1 MFSVS
6 DFTSII
12 NQLLPEPHAGLL
24 SGIIFGTK
32 MTIDPVLK
40 QALVTT
46 GTLHIIALSGMNI
59 AILTNIVTVS
69 LLSFFP
75 RKIATVVT
83 IAVIIG
89 FIFFV
94 GPSASIIR
102 AAIMGGITLIGVLFG
117 KNAWALWSW
126 GVAVVLMLVAKPVW
140 ITDLS
145 FQLSVLA
152 SLGMILFGGASFAPT
167 YVGATDGHGREQ
179 KAENPSTGSGQ
190 GRGQKTELLN
200 IYGSF
205 VRLMENDLR
214 TTMAAQTLTIP
225 LLLFTFGRLSFI
237 SPLTNVLIVWTL
249 PAITVLGFLVSI
261 CGYIFLP
268 LGQLFAWIS
277 WIFLEY
283 IIQVIMWTSRI
294 PGASVGLP

>member
-1 MFSVS
+1 MLSVS
-6 DFTSII
+6 DFTHII
-12 NQLLPEPHAGLL
+12 QSVLPEPHAGLL
-24 SGIIFGTK
+24 SGILFGTK
-32 MTIDPVLK
+32 MSIDPLLK

-59 AILTNIVTVS
+59 TILTNIVTLS
-69 LLSFFP
+69 LLWIFS
-75 RKIATVVT
+75 RRIATFAT
-83 IAVIIG
+83 ISVIIG

-102 AAIMGGITLIGVLFG
+102 AALMGGITLIGILFG

-152 SLGMILFGGASFAPT
+152 SLGMILFGNQT
-167 YVGATDGHGREQ
+167 KENRKWKVGVEDRES
-179 KAENPSTGSGQ
+179 KMDKRFNLFSIIHP
-190 GRGQKTELLN
+190 LYDIIL
-200 IYGSF
+200 
-205 VRLMENDLR
+205 NDLR
-214 TTMAAQTLTIP
+214 TTLAAQTLTIP

-249 PAITVLGFLVSI
+249 PIITVLGFFVAI
-261 CGYIFLP
+261 CGFFFLP

-283 IIQVIMWTSRI
+283 IIQIIMWTSKI
-294 PGASVGLP
+294 PFASIEW

>member
-1 MFSVS
+1 MNIIIHVFIHIMISVS
-6 DFTSII
+6 DFTSVI

-24 SGIIFGTK
+24 SGILFGTK
-32 MTIDPVLK
+32 MSIDPLLK
-40 QALVTT
+40 QALVST

-59 AILTNIVTVS
+59 TILTNIVTLS
-69 LLSFFP
+69 LLWIFP
-75 RKIATVVT
+75 RRIATVAT

-102 AAIMGGITLIGVLFG
+102 AALMGGITLIGILFG
-117 KNAWALWSW
+117 KNAWAFWSW
-126 GVAVVLMLVAKPVW
+126 GVAVILMLVAKPVW

-152 SLGMILFGGASFAPT
+152 SLGMILFGGQKT
-167 YVGATDGHGREQ
+167 ENRKQ
-179 KAENPSTGSGQ
+179 KAENGEQVTMSM
-190 GRGQKTELLN
+190 RQKTESL
-200 IYGSF
+200 YVYRSF

-214 TTMAAQTLTIP
+214 TTLAAQTLTIP

-249 PAITVLGFLVSI
+249 PVITVLGFFVAI
-261 CGYIFLP
+261 GGFFFLP
-268 LGQLFAWIS
+268 LGQFFAWIS

-283 IIQVIMWTSRI
+283 IIQAVMWTSRI
-294 PGASVGLP
+294 PGASVGG

>member
-1 MFSVS
+1 MVSVS
-6 DFTSII
+6 TFTSII

-24 SGIIFGTK
+24 SGILFGTK
-32 MTIDPVLK
+32 MSIDPLLK
-40 QALVTT
+40 QALVST

-59 AILTNIVTVS
+59 TILTNIVSIS
-69 LLSFFP
+69 LLWIFP
-75 RKIATVVT
+75 RRIATFAT

-102 AAIMGGITLIGVLFG
+102 AALMGGITLIGILFG

-126 GVAVVLMLVAKPVW
+126 GVAVICMLVAKPMW

-152 SLGMILFGGASFAPT
+152 SLGMILFGDQT
-167 YVGATDGHGREQ
+167 KENRKWKVGVEAVPAGRQDRES
-179 KAENPSTGSGQ
+179 KIDKRSN
-190 GRGQKTELLN
+190 LLS
-200 IYGSF
+200 IVHPLYSII
-205 VRLMENDLR
+205 LNDLQ
-214 TTMAAQTLTIP
+214 TTLAAQTFTIP

-249 PAITVLGFLVSI
+249 PIITVLGFLVAT
-261 CGYIFLP
+261 CGFFFLP
-268 LGQLFAWIS
+268 LGQAVAWIS

-283 IIQVIMWTSRI
+283 IIQIITWTSRI
-294 PGASVGLP
+294 PFANIGL

>member
-1 MFSVS
+1 MPSVS
-6 DFTSII
+6 TFTSII

-32 MTIDPVLK
+32 MTVDPVLK

-59 AILTNIVTVS
+59 TILTNIVTVS
-69 LLSFFP
+69 LLWIFP
-75 RKIATVVT
+75 RKIATVAT
-83 IAVIIG
+83 IATIIG

-126 GVAVVLMLVAKPVW
+126 GVAVICMLVFKPMW

-152 SLGMILFGGASFAPT
+152 SLGMILFGEQKAENKEQRTENREQRTESREQKT
-167 YVGATDGHGREQ
+167 ENREQ
-179 KAENPSTGSGQ
+179 KAEV
-190 GRGQKTELLN
+190 LN
-200 IYGSF
+200 AYRSF

-261 CGYIFLP
+261 CGYLYFP

-294 PGASVGLP
+294 PGASVGG

>member
-1 MFSVS
+1 MISVS
-6 DFTSII
+6 DFTGII
-12 NQLLPEPHAGLL
+12 NSVLPEPHAGLL

-59 AILTNIVTVS
+59 TILTNIVTVS
-69 LLSFFP
+69 LLSFFS
-75 RKIATVVT
+75 RKIATVAT
-83 IAVIIG
+83 IATIIG

-102 AAIMGGITLIGVLFG
+102 AAIMGGITLIGILFG
-117 KNAWALWSW
+117 KNALALWSW
-126 GVAVVLMLVAKPVW
+126 GVAVVLMLGVKPVW

-152 SLGMILFGGASFAPT
+152 SLGMILFGNHNLEDRT
-167 YVGATDGHGREQ
+167 WKVGVENTCLAGR
-179 KAENPSTGSGQ
+179 Q
-190 GRGQKTELLN
+190 GKSKMDKRTNLFSIIHPLYD
-200 IYGSF
+200 II
-205 VRLMENDLR
+205 LNDLR
-214 TTMAAQTLTIP
+214 TTLAAQTLTIP

-261 CGYIFLP
+261 CGYVFLP

-283 IIQVIMWTSRI
+283 IIQIIMWTSRI